1 MRGGYSLWWGSLLE
15 AVMQGDSFVSDDP
28 GTILESFDA
37 VPRAIAA
44 AGLAGSALPARPS
57 APAAP
62 AIAAPEEVVYRSP
75 YRWTAPRIL
84 ICDDGSLDDGEIV
97 YLRSDSLVIGRS
109 KADIV
114 IGHDA
119 AMSGSHAEISRRD
132 VGGKFAWVLRDLGS
146 ANGTLA
152 RARTVT
158 LKPGTL
164 LLLGS
169 KRYRFELP
177 GMASAAAPRSAE
189 AATALLSDLGGLAA
203 DALPALVEV
212 IPQAGSP
219 PQRLPFRG
227 MRVTIGRPGQ
237 GNMLE
242 IDDLCLAKTHAVVTR
257 DVSGAWQL
265 EAQPS
270 LNGVWVKVD
279 AIRLADNCFFQCGEQ
294 RFRFRA

>member
-1 MRGGYSLWWGSLLE
+1 MGANGYPTPSLMRGGYSLSWGSLLE

-119 AMSGSHAEISRRD
+119 AMSGSHAEIS
-132 VGGKFAWVLRDLGS
+132 VS
-146 ANGTLA
+146 AHHNH
-152 RARTVT
+152 
-158 LKPGTL
+158 
-164 LLLGS
+164 S
-169 KRYRFELP
+169 
-177 GMASAAAPRSAE
+177 
-189 AATALLSDLGGLAA
+189 
-203 DALPALVEV
+203 
-212 IPQAGSP
+212 
-219 PQRLPFRG
+219 
-227 MRVTIGRPGQ
+227 
-237 GNMLE
+237 
-242 IDDLCLAKTHAVVTR
+242 
-257 DVSGAWQL
+257 
-265 EAQPS
+265 
-270 LNGVWVKVD
+270 
-279 AIRLADNCFFQCGEQ
+279 
-294 RFRFRA
+294 